1 MMGHPPRFMI
11 EIKVKKDEK
20 MLLGIGYF
28 LVWSIAV
35 LGIGFLYLKLMRDET
50 LE

>member
-1 MMGHPPRFMI
+1 MMSHPPRFML
-11 EIKVKKDEK
+11 ETKVKKVEK
-20 MLLGIGYF
+20 MLLGIGCF

-50 LE
+50 PE